1 MTTYTNL
8 SARQKYSRPQGMLW
22 ADNAGRVDTENGNKI
37 IPYGYEVNTNTF
49 GLSETDTDKFNAFI
63 ILPDHNRGEIDV
75 SVDRL
80 GQRSRMINGRMRSF
94 HIADKRTISVS
105 WDMLPSRLFEN
116 SPQFDPTTGVRA
128 TNVGDEYVVDNSSG
142 AVDILDW
149 YENHTGPFYVY
160 LAYDRFDNFSKDYD
174 RLNEYNEVIQMYIT
188 DFSYNV
194 VRRGGTNYDFWNIS
208 VTLEEV

>member
-1 MTTYTNL
+1 MSLNVTFV
-8 SARQKYSRPQGMLW
+8 SISC
-22 ADNAGRVDTENGNKI
+22 NGNKI

-49 GLSETDTDKFNAFI
+49 GLSETTNDKFNAFI

-75 SVDRL
+75 SIDRL
-80 GQRSRMINGRMRSF
+80 GQRSRMVNGRMRSF
-94 HIADKRTISVS
+94 HTADKRTVSVS
-105 WDMLPSRLFEN
+105 WDMLPSRSFEN
-116 SPQFDPTTGVRA
+116 SPQFDPTTGIRA
-128 TNVGDEYVVDNSSG
+128 DNAGEKYVVDNSTG
-142 AVDILDW
+142 AADILDW

-160 LAYDRFDNFSKDYD
+160 LAYDRFDNFAKDYD